1 MTDETIVFHK
11 LNGEFSLGS
20 GTVILQQNFLHKN
33 IWEKS
38 MKFSHKLGLK
48 ANFRELF
55 LKDSC
60 FSGDLAK
67 C

>member
-1 MTDETIVFHK
+1 MTNEIFVFHK
-11 LNGEFSLGS
+11 LNGESSLGS
-20 GTVILQQNFLHKN
+20 GTVTLWQNILHKH

-38 MKFSHKLGLK
+38 MKFSHKVGLK

-55 LKDSC
+55 LKDPC